1 MGRVDSS
8 RCSLLARGEV
18 DSIALMRTM
27 VRPRRF
33 SSEPTFA
40 ARSARTVRVPIPV
53 SAPRARLRAP
63 ALPANSSRPGILAQR
78 VNHGSPNATFSKRL
92 ELDAAR
98 LVKPVRCVDE
108 PNHTILDKISMSI
121 EWGIVAATRRA
132 LFYKGN
138 AGNNARILRTN
149 LGAHEC
155 DLRRHVRQP
164 RTNATNRRASQ
175 CNDVRKLL

>member
-1 MGRVDSS
+1 VFVIGQGGSRLNRVDANDGSTEALLVGADLCREICQGRFVS
-8 RCSLLARGEV
+8 QFPSQLLARGFE
-18 DSIALMRTM
+18 L
-27 VRPRRF
+27 
-33 SSEPTFA
+33 
-40 ARSARTVRVPIPV
+40 
-53 SAPRARLRAP
+53 P
-63 ALPANSSRPGILAQR
+63 ALPANSSRPGILTQR
-78 VNHGSPNATFSKRL
+78 VNHGSPNTTFSKRL

-108 PNHTILDKISMSI
+108 PNHTILDKISNVDRVGHRGRNTSG
-121 EWGIVAATRRA
+121 E

-164 RTNATNRRASQ
+164 RYQRDESTRIPVQRREEFCS
-175 CNDVRKLL
+175 K